1 MASASD
7 PARAG
12 YRGYIGSRPVL
23 GNRTPQA
30 VQNLVIRDYCQRN
43 RLTYLLAAAEYTMP
57 ACYMML
63 NEVLSE
69 LPRLDGIVCYT
80 LFMLPEAPE
89 RRHEVYR
96 RVLEAKAQL
105 HTALEGQVL
114 RSAED
119 IGRIEDIWLVQR
131 ALARA
136 PKSL

>member
-1 MASASD
+1 MASRSD
-7 PARAG
+7 PARSG

-43 RLTYLLAAAEYTMP
+43 GLPYLLAAAEYTMP

-63 NEVLSE
+63 NEVLAE
-69 LPRLDGIVCYT
+69 LPRLEGVVCYT
-80 LFMLPEAPE
+80 LFMMPEATE

-96 RVLEAKAQL
+96 RVIEARASL

-114 RSAED
+114 RSAD
-119 IGRIEDIWLVQR
+119 DVGRIEDIWLVQR

-136 PKSL
+136 PKTL

>member
-1 MASASD
+1 MASVSE

-43 RLTYLLAAAEYTMP
+43 SLPYLLAAAEYTMP
-57 ACYMML
+57 HCYMML
-63 NEVLSE
+63 NEVLAE
-69 LPRLDGIVCYT
+69 LPRLQGIVCYT
-80 LFMLPEAPE
+80 LFMLPESAE
-89 RRHEVYR
+89 RRREIYR
-96 RVLEAKAQL
+96 RILAAKATL
-105 HTALEGQVL
+105 HAAIEGQVL
-114 RSAED
+114 RVAD
-119 IGRIEDIWLVQR
+119 DVGRLEDIWLVQQ